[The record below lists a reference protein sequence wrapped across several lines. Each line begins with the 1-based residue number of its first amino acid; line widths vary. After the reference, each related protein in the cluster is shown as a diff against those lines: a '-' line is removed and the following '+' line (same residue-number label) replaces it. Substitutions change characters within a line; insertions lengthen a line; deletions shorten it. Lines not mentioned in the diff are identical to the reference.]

1 MWNSGANPRVQRR
14 RMAPAGCQRAP
25 RLAREHGGPYR
36 PAPVQVGVLGATA
49 VPRLGLMALI
59 DALDGAAAHDATD
72 PDCPDLDVM
81 VVADA
86 AHATDRHADAGG
98 QGTTPVPTI
107 LTAAEPVRGRDVLR
121 HLTGLVHGIVM
132 LAAPPP
138 TWACAIAGVAAG
150 GYVVDPVLTRDLVLL
165 AAAGTPYGPRPLGL
179 TAQQQRILDRVG
191 DGLSNRAIARDLGVS
206 PETVK
211 SHLAAA
217 MRLLDARDRSD
228 AARQLRVARAERGD
242 ISP

>member
-1 MWNSGANPRVQRR
+1 MWNSGTSARLRPRRV
-14 RMAPAGCQRAP
+14 PLGCRRAP
-25 RLAREHGGPYR
+25 RLAREHGGSYR
-36 PAPVQVGVLGATA
+36 PEPVQVGVRDTTA
-49 VPRLGLMALI
+49 VSRLGLIALI
-59 DALDGAAAHDATD
+59 GALDGAAAHDATD
-72 PDCPDLDVM
+72 PDCPDLDVL
-81 VVADA
+81 VVADP
-86 AHATDRHADAGG
+86 AHAPGRNAHTGEPGG
-98 QGTTPVPTI
+98 TPVPTV
-107 LTAAEPVRGRDVLR
+107 LAVAQAVRGRDVLR
-121 HLTGLVHGIVM
+121 HLREPVRGVVM
-132 LAAPPP
+132 LSSPPP

-150 GYVVDPVLTRDLVLL
+150 GYVVDPVLTRNLVLL

-228 AARQLRVARAERGD
+228 AARRLAVARAGRGEV
-242 ISP
+242 SP